1 MPSAMVTRIAGE
13 SEENCLLRE
22 QLNKKLHILTKGIEI
37 CKRFVGLRT
46 FGRRKPSNSI
56 LYLLTWLVE
65 TSDMRAHTQ
74 NKPPASSVSAQ
85 EAPEN
90 IEEPQDDDVVSGPSS
105 PVEPQGNGFE
115 SATRPQSSLVEEEDK
130 YINPEL
136 ITTSEEKE
144 HDVAP
149 TWTGRRRHKKG
160 SKKPPSTAYAL

>member
-1 MPSAMVTRIAGE
+1 MVTRIAGE

-22 QLNKKLHILTKGIEI
+22 QLNKKLHILTKGIET
-37 CKRFVGLRT
+37 CKRFVGVRN

-56 LYLLTWLVE
+56 LYLLTWLAE

-74 NKPPASSVSAQ
+74 NKPPASSVSSQ

-105 PVEPQGNGFE
+105 PVESQGNGFE